1 MLKVTKLLN
10 ILTIVMFVITAVLIG
25 LFVFGGELPNAQY
38 SSPVY
43 TDELIWWAYIL
54 LGITIIAALVFPL
67 GRLLTNPKQA
77 VKTLIAVVG
86 ICLLVLI
93 AYSMSDGT
101 IMNLPGYDGPDNVE
115 GTLKFAD
122 TMLFTMYFLG
132 IGAILAIIV
141 TEILRRF
148 R

>member
-10 ILTIVMFVITAVLIG
+10 ILTIAMFAITVVLVG
-25 LFVFGGELPNAQY
+25 LFFFGGELPNAQY
-38 SSPVY
+38 SPPVY
-43 TDELIWWAYIL
+43 TAQLIWWAYIL
-54 LGITIIAALVFPL
+54 FGLTALAALVFPI

-77 VKTLIAVVG
+77 VKTLIALVG
-86 ICLLVLI
+86 VCLLVLI

-132 IGAILAIIV
+132 IGAVLAIIV
-141 TEILRRF
+141 TEIIRRF

>member
-1 MLKVTKLLN
+1 MLKLTKLLN
-10 ILTIVMFVITAVLIG
+10 ILTIVMFAITVVLIG
-25 LFVFGGELPNAQY
+25 LFVFGGELPNSQY
-38 SSPVY
+38 PSPVY

-54 LGITIIAALVFPL
+54 LALTAIAAIAFPVVKL
-67 GRLLTNPKQA
+67 FSNPKQA
-77 VKTLIAVVG
+77 LKTLIAIVG

-93 AYSMSDGT
+93 AYSLSDGT
-101 IMNLPGYDGPDNVE
+101 IMKLPGYDGPDNVE

-132 IGAILAIIV
+132 IGAVLAIIV
-141 TEILRRF
+141 TEIIRRV

>member
-10 ILTIVMFVITAVLIG
+10 ILTIVMFAITAVLIG
-25 LFVFGGELPNAQY
+25 LFAFGGELPNTQY

-43 TDELIWWAYIL
+43 TDQLIWWAYIL
-54 LGITIIAALVFPL
+54 LGLTAITALVFPI

-77 VKTLIAVVG
+77 LKTLIVVVG

-101 IMNLPGYDGPDNVE
+101 IMKLPGYDGPDNVE

>member
-43 TDELIWWAYIL
+43 TDQLIWWAYIL

-77 VKTLIAVVG
+77 VKALIAVVG

>member
-10 ILTIVMFVITAVLIG
+10 ILTIVMFAITVVLIG
-25 LFVFGGELPNAQY
+25 LFAFGGELPNAQY

-54 LGITIIAALVFPL
+54 LGITIILALVFPI

-122 TMLFTMYFLG
+122 TILFTMYFLG

-141 TEILRRF
+141 TEIIRRV

>member
-1 MLKVTKLLN
+1 M
-10 ILTIVMFVITAVLIG
+10 TAL
-25 LFVFGGELPNAQY
+25 
-38 SSPVY
+38 
-43 TDELIWWAYIL
+43 
-54 LGITIIAALVFPL
+54 AALVFPI

-77 VKTLIAVVG
+77 VKTLIALVG
-86 ICLLVLI
+86 VCLLVLI

-132 IGAILAIIV
+132 IGAVLAIIV
-141 TEILRRF
+141 TEIIRRF